1 MHLVHRDRGVRALG
15 DERACA
21 NYQYLA
27 VACWLERAVSTER
40 EERRRREAGS
50 AVEGGVSVRARNGG
64 GQPM

>member
-1 MHLVHRDRGVRALG
+1 
-15 DERACA
+15 
-21 NYQYLA
+21 LA